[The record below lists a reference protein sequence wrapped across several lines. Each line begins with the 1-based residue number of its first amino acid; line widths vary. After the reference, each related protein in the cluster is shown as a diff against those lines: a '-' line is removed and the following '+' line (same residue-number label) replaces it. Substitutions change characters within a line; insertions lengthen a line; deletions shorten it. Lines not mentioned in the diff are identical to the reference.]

1 MHKSRKELKL
11 QARRALLGRY
21 PAAVGITF
29 VAVCSMLAML
39 VVLFLGTLLLGG
51 AMMNVMGEDVGAVA
65 MLVGFYLDCIL
76 LTLFYAM
83 LFPGISRFY
92 LNICQGRPAGVGD
105 LLWGFRYPGGKF
117 WGIGLRLVAIEFVT
131 TILSVFLT
139 ATAFFIDAEY
149 YANLFVVIYN
159 LLWSAGFIYLIL
171 TYGLFYFVLADNPG
185 LSMGEALRESRKLM
199 SGNRWRI
206 TLLAFSFLGLAFVSY
221 LTMGMGSLWLWPY
234 ICCSFCCFYLDLR
247 RAKA

>member
-1 MHKSRKELKL
+1 M
-11 QARRALLGRY
+11 
-21 PAAVGITF
+21 
-29 VAVCSMLAML
+29 
-39 VVLFLGTLLLGG
+39 
-51 AMMNVMGEDVGAVA
+51 
-65 MLVGFYLDCIL
+65 
-76 LTLFYAM
+76 
-83 LFPGISRFY
+83 
-92 LNICQGRPAGVGD
+92 
-105 LLWGFRYPGGKF
+105 
-117 WGIGLRLVAIEFVT
+117 
-131 TILSVFLT
+131 
-139 ATAFFIDAEY
+139 
-149 YANLFVVIYN
+149 IYN